1 MSIYAIGDLHL
12 SFDERIQKPMDI
24 FGDLWA
30 DHSARVKENWRGT
43 VRDGDTVL
51 IPGDVSWGLRL
62 DEALADFR
70 WIHELPGRKVITKG
84 NHDLW
89 WTSINK
95 MNQMFDDILFLQ
107 NHCYAVP
114 GTETVICGTRGWICP
129 GTEGFDEHDR
139 KIYDRELI
147 RLEFSLEEARSMGAR
162 DIIAALHYPPTN
174 DKLQPSDFTEMLS
187 RYGVSTCVYGHLH
200 GKVNFGRGL
209 KGTMNGVEYRLVS
222 LDYLKC
228 MPEKLR

>member
-30 DHSARVKENWRGT
+30 DHSARVKENWRSK

-107 NHCYAVP
+107 NHCHLRDAGLDLP
-114 GTETVICGTRGWICP
+114 RNG
-129 GTEGFDEHDR
+129 
-139 KIYDRELI
+139 
-147 RLEFSLEEARSMGAR
+147 RLRR
-162 DIIAALHYPPTN
+162 T
-174 DKLQPSDFTEMLS
+174 
-187 RYGVSTCVYGHLH
+187 
-200 GKVNFGRGL
+200 
-209 KGTMNGVEYRLVS
+209 
-222 LDYLKC
+222 
-228 MPEKLR
+228 

>member
-30 DHSARVKENWRGT
+30 DHSARVSENWRGT

-147 RLEFSLEEARSMGAR
+147 RLEFSLEEAKSMGAR

-187 RYGVSTCVYGHLH
+187 RYGVNTCVYGHLH
-200 GKVNFGRGL
+200 GTVNFGRGL
-209 KGTMNGVEYRLVS
+209 QGTMNGVEYRLVS
-222 LDYLKC
+222 LDYLES
-228 MPEKLR
+228 MPEKIR

>member
-1 MSIYAIGDLHL
+1 
-12 SFDERIQKPMDI
+12 
-24 FGDLWA
+24 
-30 DHSARVKENWRGT
+30 
-43 VRDGDTVL
+43 
-51 IPGDVSWGLRL
+51 
-62 DEALADFR
+62 
-70 WIHELPGRKVITKG
+70 
-84 NHDLW
+84 
-89 WTSINK
+89 
-95 MNQMFDDILFLQ
+95 
-107 NHCYAVP
+107 
-114 GTETVICGTRGWICP
+114 
-129 GTEGFDEHDR
+129 
-139 KIYDRELI
+139 
-147 RLEFSLEEARSMGAR
+147 MGAR